1 MSFLAKFIAKIIL
14 NGAALYIALK
24 YVAGFVVEGGFETIV
39 VAAVVLT
46 LLNTFLRPV
55 LRLLSTP
62 LLFVTFGLFSLVLN
76 VLILWIAD
84 QFLAG
89 MAFQSLT
96 ALVLTSLIVA
106 LANAFF

>member
-24 YVAGFVVEGGFETIV
+24 YVTGFVVEGGFETIV